1 MLTNILKFI
10 IRDFIDEKLTE
21 YEKVADAY
29 FETDKFEEFRAKHLQ
44 DLDDTMWNL
53 VRSQEFDDILV
64 DTVRSTFPE
73 YEQARFIAHY
83 RGLLNHWV
91 EAEAR

>member
-1 MLTNILKFI
+1 MSNIWMAAVI
-10 IRDFIDEKLTE
+10 IAFGIMAAWGVARLFRWLGNKADITE
-21 YEKVADAY
+21 
-29 FETDKFEEFRAKHLQ
+29 
-44 DLDDTMWNL
+44 
-53 VRSQEFDDILV
+53 SEFDDILV